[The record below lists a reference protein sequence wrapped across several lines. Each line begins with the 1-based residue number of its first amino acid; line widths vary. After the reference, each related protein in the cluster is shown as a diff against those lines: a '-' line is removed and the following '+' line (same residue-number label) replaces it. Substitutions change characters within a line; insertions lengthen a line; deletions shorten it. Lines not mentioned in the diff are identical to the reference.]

1 MAMTSMPDDG
11 GSLSLPEPSIG
22 RLARRLCIV
31 ARNHPLLFGYLST
44 LFRDR
49 PAGSERIDIVIDR
62 RHVEAQKTPEVERR
76 APSVIDDELR
86 RRGFAFVAQPGETF
100 SPRDAARIEHTV
112 ELLAGMEERSWPFR
126 RRRRRP
132 LWRRWQQLWT
142 QRPWKPLAV
151 LGGVALISTLLATE
165 FRLNDFREVDF
176 SDGRARSAAKT
187 PPVKAPTPRPEAPV
201 VTRATLEPAA
211 PVTPPAAPRPLPA
224 APATLPAA
232 PATARPAPAR
242 ASSAPATF
250 FAPLSPPADSA
261 RPAAKTTQGGA
272 ATVHPASARDT
283 VPAKP
288 GPRAETPPKPAPAAA
303 EVRTAARDTA
313 APTPP
318 PAPDLRLELSK
329 RPTSA
334 TGGGFVYTVRVT
346 DLSGQPLPDAQVW
359 LEAGRRPSGA
369 LFETRLYPAEAAGT
383 FRSGVVHP
391 STLPPD
397 MMVRAQVGTRRVEA
411 VVER

>member
-44 LFRDR
+44 LFRER

-76 APSVIDDELR
+76 SPSVIDEELR
-86 RRGFAFVAQPGETF
+86 RRGFAFVAQPGESF

-151 LGGVALISTLLATE
+151 LGGVALVSTLLATE
-165 FRLNDFREVDF
+165 FRLNDIREMDI

-187 PPVKAPTPRPEAPV
+187 SPVKAPPPRPETSVA
-201 VTRATLEPAA
+201 TRAAAEPVAPATAPAA
-211 PVTPPAAPRPLPA
+211 PVT
-224 APATLPAA
+224 
-232 PATARPAPAR
+232 ARPAPVP
-242 ASSAPATF
+242 ASSEPTTF
-250 FAPLSPPADSA
+250 FAPLAPPVDPAK
-261 RPAAKTTQGGA
+261 PAAKTTQGGA
-272 ATVHPASARDT
+272 ATVHPVSARDKA
-283 VPAKP
+283 PARP
-288 GPRAETPPKPAPAAA
+288 APRAETPPKPVPAAAPA

-313 APTPP
+313 AAT
-318 PAPDLRLELSK
+318 PAPAADLRLELSK

-346 DLSGQPLPDAQVW
+346 DLSGQPLPEAQVW
-359 LEAGRRPSGA
+359 LEAGRRPRGA
-369 LFETRLYPAEAAGT
+369 LFETRLYPAETAGT

>member
-1 MAMTSMPDDG
+1 MTSMPDDG
-11 GSLSLPEPSIG
+11 GSLSLPEASIG

-86 RRGFAFVAQPGETF
+86 RRGFAFVAQPGEAF

-151 LGGVALISTLLATE
+151 LGGVALVSTLLATE

-187 PPVKAPTPRPEAPV
+187 PSVKAPTPRAEAPV
-201 VTRATLEPAA
+201 VTRAAVEPAA
-211 PVTPPAAPRPLPA
+211 PAPRPA
-224 APATLPAA
+224 APAPLPAA
-232 PATARPAPAR
+232 PATARPAPAP
-242 ASSAPATF
+242 ASSEPTTF
-250 FAPLSPPADSA
+250 FAPLSPAADPAK
-261 RPAAKTTQGGA
+261 PAAKTTHGGA
-272 ATVHPASARDT
+272 ATVHPASARDK

-288 GPRAETPPKPAPAAA
+288 APRVEAPPKPAPAPAPA

-318 PAPDLRLELSK
+318 AAPDLRLELSK

-369 LFETRLYPAEAAGT
+369 LFETRLLPAEAAGT

-391 STLPPD
+391 GTLPPD